1 MATPF
6 KIEILPKDAGLLGM
20 KLGSE
25 EASKVSEL
33 LQRDLE
39 V

>member
-6 KIEILPKDAGLLGM
+6 RIEILPKDAGLLGM
-20 KLGSE
+20 KLGDK

>member
-6 KIEILPKDAGLLGM
+6 KIGILPKDAGLLGM

-25 EASKVSEL
+25 EALKVTEL